1 MSVIVVIPTYN
12 EADNLVPLCKALLS
26 LALELEILIV
36 DDASPDG
43 TGELAQ
49 ELADTEYKI
58 RVIHRAE
65 KLGLGTAYT
74 QWSQLGTRKHQR
86 NLNCSDGRRFFA
98 RSDCVTVFS

>member
-58 RVIHRAE
+58 HVIHRAE

-74 QWSQLGTRKHQR
+74 HG
-86 NLNCSDGRRFFA
+86 
-98 RSDCVTVFS
+98 